1 MTLAASENKS
11 KRRAWYV
18 GVVAGMASYIDA
30 AAIVSN
36 GIALV
41 LYQGVMGFSDLQF
54 GILSA
59 ALTFGIAIGALAG
72 GRLGDRFGRRV
83 IFIVTMAMIVLG
95 SLLNVLAPD
104 FTVLLLGVVLVGLG
118 AGADLPVS
126 LATIAESSSDKNRGA
141 IIGFSHMLWSI
152 GVLATTILSSI
163 VGGMGHLGGQAL
175 YAHVGIVASI
185 VLLLRF
191 TIPESEEWLTAREH
205 KNQMGGATQ
214 GPQAGSLKLLLSPPY
229 ARPFIALVGFYA
241 LVNLAA
247 NTGGQFGTKIAV
259 EVVGLSVQQSSLI
272 GLAFFPLAI
281 VAGLWFMKIV
291 GTPRRMAYFVSGAVL
306 LVASNFI
313 PVIFGFTLP
322 VFVISGLL
330 SLFGMAFS
338 FEAIMKV
345 WTQESFPTLLRAS
358 AQGTILAVARFA
370 AGTLAFVTPGLLGS
384 LGPSG
389 LYVLLGTVTAAG
401 LALGWWGFR
410 ARSATKREAG
420 DGFQPEPA
428 KN

>member
-1 MTLAASENKS
+1 MALAASENKT

-41 LYQGVMGFSDLQF
+41 LYQGVMGLSDLQF

-59 ALTFGIAIGALAG
+59 ALTFGIAVGALAG

-104 FTVLLLGVVLVGLG
+104 FTVLLLGVVMVGLG

-126 LATIAESSSDKNRGA
+126 LATIAESSTDKNRGA

-175 YAHVGIVASI
+175 YAHVGIVAFV

-191 TIPESEEWLTAREH
+191 TIPESEEWLAARQH
-205 KNQMGGATQ
+205 KNQSGGTPLEA
-214 GPQAGSLKLLLSPPY
+214 QAGSLKLLLSPPF
-229 ARPFIALVGFYA
+229 ARPFIALIGFYA

-313 PVIFGFTLP
+313 PVIFGFTVP
-322 VFVISGLL
+322 VFIVSGLF
-330 SLFGMAFS
+330 SLFGMAFA

-358 AQGTILAVARFA
+358 AQGTILAIARFA

-389 LYVLLGTVTAAG
+389 LYILLGTVTAAG
-401 LALGWWGFR
+401 LVMGWWGFR
-410 ARSATKREAG
+410 ARPATRREAG
-420 DGFQPEPA
+420 EGCQSEPA
-428 KN
+428 KY